1 MTYNDLEFI
10 RHRNEVVMKHE
21 KLTLRLEKTLI
32 EAAKRHA
39 RERDTSVSRMVAAFS
54 ESLERPGGG
63 ERGPITARLHGLL
76 KPADGK
82 PPSDEKDYLRHL
94 EEKHG

>member
-1 MTYNDLEFI
+1 
-10 RHRNEVVMKHE
+10 MKHE

-39 RERDTSVSRMVAAFS
+39 RERNTSVSKMVAAFF
-54 ESLERPGGG
+54 ESLERPEIG
-63 ERGPITARLHGLL
+63 ERGPITRRLRGSL

-82 PPSDEKDYLRHL
+82 TPTDEKDYLRHL